1 MIRFLHQLNDRLEYL
16 REKEA
21 ADKESKK
28 RSWPTLRMFV
38 NNPSQTTAIL
48 DL

>member
-21 ADKESKK
+21 ADMESKK
-28 RSWPTLRMFV
+28 KKLVDTSHV
-38 NNPSQTTAIL
+38 C
-48 DL
+48 

>member
-28 RSWPTLRMFV
+28 KKLADTSHV
-38 NNPSQTTAIL
+38 C
-48 DL
+48 

>member
-21 ADKESKK
+21 ADMESKK
-28 RSWPTLRMFV
+28 KK
-38 NNPSQTTAIL
+38 L
-48 DL
+48 DDTSHVC

>member
-16 REKEA
+16 REMEA

-28 RSWPTLRMFV
+28 KKRADTSHV
-38 NNPSQTTAIL
+38 C
-48 DL
+48 